1 MLQKLRNV
9 PYDTAVLFLL
19 FIAAVLAF
27 GLYIPDLGL
36 FGDDWPHLWV
46 YHMFG
51 LDGFTQLVQWD
62 RPFSSWVYWP
72 IAPIAGENIAI
83 YHFYLLILQ
92 WIGSFL
98 FYLIVKR
105 LFPDSRPFPFWSAMF
120 FLLYPGFRQ
129 QPQPLEFILHFTV
142 FDLFLLSIWCMLKS
156 VENEQR
162 RFLYQLIGTISAFSI
177 FSIEYFIGLELLR
190 PIFLWMV
197 LRKSQNSRPRLLFS
211 ILRFWLPYLVVLI
224 VYAYWR
230 IFVFSFPTYQPTFLS
245 NLFIDPLRSLLGLAQ
260 VLTQEIRSTVL
271 GAWRQVIS
279 IPLTSNTGFQYLL
292 LVIISFIGTFSWL
305 KIQKQHAEDFSPLSA
320 FLVGGAA
327 IFFAGIP
334 FWITGIPIQLDF
346 PWDRSTLPFM
356 VGVSLLTACGLLFF
370 RPAYRNIIAAGLI
383 SFSIGM
389 HFQNAGLY
397 QIEWEKLQQFFWQ
410 LTWRAPSMKP
420 GTIVISEDIP
430 IFYYGDNNFTAV
442 LNWTY
447 APDHKGTNIP
457 YNFFDMGERLGTNLS
472 RLEPGLPVKHGY
484 RFLNFESTSD
494 MLLPVYFSEN
504 KCLRVLDSSK
514 NALINVPD
522 RLGKSATFSNPEA
535 LISDTS
541 NQKPPAFLPEPDHD
555 WCYFYQKA
563 ELYTEKGDWNTVL
576 EYHNDA
582 TVRRLSPVDK
592 SELSPFIIAMY
603 QTGRIQ
609 EAINLSFEMR
619 GQEGNGE
626 YLCLIWD
633 RMPGQES
640 NGDLDVAEIKNSLN
654 CGDFH

>member
-1 MLQKLRNV
+1 
-9 PYDTAVLFLL
+9 
-19 FIAAVLAF
+19 
-27 GLYIPDLGL
+27 
-36 FGDDWPHLWV
+36 
-46 YHMFG
+46 
-51 LDGFTQLVQWD
+51 
-62 RPFSSWVYWP
+62 
-72 IAPIAGENIAI
+72 
-83 YHFYLLILQ
+83 
-92 WIGSFL
+92 
-98 FYLIVKR
+98 
-105 LFPDSRPFPFWSAMF
+105 
-120 FLLYPGFRQ
+120 
-129 QPQPLEFILHFTV
+129 
-142 FDLFLLSIWCMLKS
+142 
-156 VENEQR
+156 
-162 RFLYQLIGTISAFSI
+162 
-177 FSIEYFIGLELLR
+177 
-190 PIFLWMV
+190 
-197 LRKSQNSRPRLLFS
+197 
-211 ILRFWLPYLVVLI
+211 
-224 VYAYWR
+224 
-230 IFVFSFPTYQPTFLS
+230 
-245 NLFIDPLRSLLGLAQ
+245 
-260 VLTQEIRSTVL
+260 
-271 GAWRQVIS
+271 
-279 IPLTSNTGFQYLL
+279 
-292 LVIISFIGTFSWL
+292 
-305 KIQKQHAEDFSPLSA
+305 
-320 FLVGGAA
+320 
-327 IFFAGIP
+327 
-334 FWITGIPIQLDF
+334 
-346 PWDRSTLPFM
+346 
-356 VGVSLLTACGLLFF
+356 
-370 RPAYRNIIAAGLI
+370 
-383 SFSIGM
+383 M

-397 QIEWEKLQQFFWQ
+397 QIEWEKLQQLFWQ